1 MSKGNG
7 EIDLHLLKNKE
18 LSSARMRD
26 MTTGRPL
33 RQILTFAAPL
43 FIGNLFQQIYAT
55 TDTTEIAQ
63 PRGELRHAPEMEG
76 HR

>member
-26 MTTGRPL
+26 MTTGSPL

-63 PRGELRHAPEMEG
+63 PRGELRPALEMEG

>member
-26 MTTGRPL
+26 MTTGSPL

-43 FIGNLFQQIYAT
+43 FIGNVFQKIYSA
-55 TDTTEIAQ
+55 TDTSEIAQ
-63 PRGELRHAPEMEG
+63 PRGELRHALEMEG
-76 HR
+76 HP

>member
-1 MSKGNG
+1 
-7 EIDLHLLKNKE
+7 
-18 LSSARMRD
+18 
-26 MTTGRPL
+26 MTTGSPL
-33 RQILTFAAPL
+33 RQILAFAAPL

-63 PRGELRHAPEMEG
+63 PRGELRPALEMEG

>member
-1 MSKGNG
+1 
-7 EIDLHLLKNKE
+7 
-18 LSSARMRD
+18 
-26 MTTGRPL
+26 MTTGSPL
-33 RQILTFAAPL
+33 RQIHSRALRPL

-63 PRGELRHAPEMEG
+63 PRGELRPALEMEG